1 MIQTMWSYHNR
12 TSNKYRLRVYD
23 WSRNIEENKTY

>member
-1 MIQTMWSYHNR
+1 MLSYQNR
-12 TSNKYRLRVYD
+12 TSNRYRLGVHD